1 MWGSNELEKRASF
14 NFNALPEDTFIINQK
29 TEIFNNLLRVS
40 DTFIYIVLNMLFLFV
55 IYHIAFSYVTKNILR
70 ILFLLEIIILLS
82 SFIFL
87 IVGMHYGDIYGQIVV
102 LHLLTIAAVEAAIG
116 LALIYS
122 YYRLWRT
129 VKIGSLSKIK
139 G

>member
-1 MWGSNELEKRASF
+1 MWGSDEVAKRTAF
-14 NFNALPEDTFIINQK
+14 RFNALPEDTFIINQK
-29 TEIFNNLLRVS
+29 MEIFNNMLHVS
-40 DTFIYIVLNMLFLFV
+40 DMALYIILNTLFLFV

-87 IVGMHYGDIYGQIVV
+87 IIGMHYGDIYGQIVV
-102 LHLLTIAAVEAAIG
+102 LHLLTIAAVEAAVG

-129 VKIGSLSKIK
+129 IKIGSLSKIK

>member
-1 MWGSNELEKRASF
+1 MLGSFEAQKRYFFQLNDF
-14 NFNALPEDTFIINQK
+14 NIMDIS
-29 TEIFNNLLRVS
+29 EIFVSLNNVEIVA
-40 DTFIYIVLNMLFLFV
+40 TYIYITLNILFMFV
-55 IYHIAFSYVTKNILR
+55 IYNISFSYVTNNILR

-87 IVGMHYGDIYGQIVV
+87 IIGMHFGDIYGQIVV
-102 LHLLTIAAVEAAIG
+102 LHLLTIAAVEAAVG

-129 VKIGSLSKIK
+129 VKISALSKIK

>member
-1 MWGSNELEKRASF
+1 MEKRAMF
-14 NFNALPEDTFIINQK
+14 NFNALPEDTFIVRQENEFL
-29 TEIFNNLLRVS
+29 TNVLNVS
-40 DTFIYIVLNMLFLFV
+40 DMYLYIVLNMLFLFV
-55 IYHIAFSYVTKNILR
+55 VYHIAFSYVTKNILR

-87 IVGMHYGDIYGQIVV
+87 VIGMHYGDIYGQIVV
-102 LHLLTIAAVEAAIG
+102 LHLLTIAAVEAAVG

>member
-1 MWGSNELEKRASF
+1 MWGSKELEKKAAF
-14 NFNALPEDTFIINQK
+14 KFNALPEDTFIISARGDH
-29 TEIFNNLLRVS
+29 FNDFLGVCDSSL
-40 DTFIYIVLNMLFLFV
+40 YIILNILFLFV

-87 IVGMHYGDIYGQIVV
+87 IIGMHYGDIYGQIVV
-102 LHLLTIAAVEAAIG
+102 LHLLTIAAVEAAVG